1 MADAELVVRDG
12 TGTALVPAR
21 HLILTRAPE
30 MARLAEMMPV
40 VAAFDLI
47 GLDNHDAAAATL
59 KQVRTIRKNVEAF
72 HDQQKGPINSVRTIA
87 LDLEKQDVV
96 AWKTLETALGA
107 RLLAFDTELERQRKA
122 EQDRL
127 NREALQ
133 KAQDEATARAKA
145 LRDAAKAED
154 DLAVKKQLNA
164 QARQL
169 KDAPI
174 FVAPV
179 EVASPVQQTGTR
191 TTWSADITDLETLV
205 VAVAMGILKRRA
217 KVGQFT
223 SLTIMGE
230 QDAPLAALEADRLL
244 SSHPWLNTQAGQSRE
259 EFSMPG
265 VVAVSKTGLSGR

>member
-12 TGTALVPAR
+12 TGDGLVPAR
-21 HLILTRAPE
+21 QLILTRAPE
-30 MARLAEMMPV
+30 MARLVELTPL
-40 VAAFDLI
+40 VASFDLI

-87 LDLEKQDVV
+87 LDLEKRDVG
-96 AWKTLETALGA
+96 AWKALETGLGA

-127 NREALQ
+127 NREAVL
-133 KAQDEATARAKA
+133 KAQAENDARAKA

-154 DLAVKKQLNA
+154 DAAVKRQLQA
-164 QARQL
+164 QARAM
-169 KDAPI
+169 KAAPI

-191 TTWSADITDLETLV
+191 TTWSAEITDLEALI
-205 VAVAMGILKRRA
+205 VAVAMGILQRRVPGSALLA
-217 KVGQFT
+217 KAAA
-223 SLTIMGE
+223 GE
-230 QDAPLAALEADRLL
+230 PTAPLSVLEPDRLIE
-244 SSHPWLNTQAGQSRE
+244 SHPWLNAQAAQGRE
-259 EFSMPG
+259 EFTMPG